1 MIMSKDYF
9 EAVAEGLRRAKE
21 VMRKLKKGE
30 VEAVLLLPVTR
41 VKSYIT
47 FKQGVGFLLI
57 EEEPNGNCRVSK
69 ISFYKAKEWL
79 MIHFLIPPYLEETRK
94 PACMEG

>member
-1 MIMSKDYF
+1 MSKGYL
-9 EAVAEGLRRAKE
+9 EAVAEGLRKASE

-57 EEEPNGNCRVSK
+57 EEEPNGNCRVNK
-69 ISFYKAKEWL
+69 ISWYKAKEWL
-79 MIHFLIPPYLEETRK
+79 MIHFLIPPSIEETQK
-94 PACMEG
+94 PACLSYEK